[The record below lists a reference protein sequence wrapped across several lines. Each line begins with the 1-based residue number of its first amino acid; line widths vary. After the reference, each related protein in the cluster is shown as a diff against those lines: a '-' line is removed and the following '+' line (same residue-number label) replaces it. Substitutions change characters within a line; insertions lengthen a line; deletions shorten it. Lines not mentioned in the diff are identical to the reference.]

1 MENQDIDKMF
11 NDAGKSAEENPT
23 FPAFEKVWEKVEE
36 KLDKKEQ
43 KKRIIPLWFPYG
55 MVAGLALTF
64 GVLYFIKDDKV
75 KIEPQ
80 VADRIEGKPALY
92 QQSDSLK
99 IQNLDREI
107 QKNIAANPI
116 KNPTEIIAYEAAI
129 PLKIEAYA
137 IPPTKDYVIND
148 PVADEIAP
156 PVHYEVA
163 NGTKGLEEV
172 VVTGAMGIK
181 MKKNKNAINTSEISA
196 TELEKAPSSNILN
209 ALSGKVAGVEVSKK
223 VKDLVAYNNSKVT
236 EIEEVKLLGYGVQRK
251 TSMTASYSVTSSAMM
266 SQMLIESSK
275 SANQF
280 RFRSTRKML
289 MGKVDGALIP
299 QDYSFLIP
307 NRKLLRKGLDLSKL
321 NEPIVVID
329 GIVYKTNVSALV
341 NPEIIETIDEISDNS
356 LVNKYG
362 KKAENG
368 VITIQTKNLTNSQK
382 RKLKRTLKHWTK
394 EGIGMFSNNEFYEK
408 TKIVNPDEEYNPIVE
423 NPFESIQNQ
432 PLSTFSID
440 VDKAAYSNIRR
451 MINNGQK
458 VDKNAVRI
466 EEMINYFNYQ
476 YPQPKPNRPFSINTE
491 YSDAPWNPN
500 HKLLKIGL
508 QGMNVLENNLPA
520 SNLVFLIDVSGS
532 MSDDNK
538 LPLLK
543 ESFKVLLG
551 KLRPQDKVALVVY
564 AGSAGTVLEPTS
576 ANEKDKI
583 IEALDNL
590 NAGGSTAGGEGIELA
605 YKLAQENFIKNG
617 NNRVILATD
626 GDFNVGTSSQA
637 DLQTLIE
644 EKRQTGIFLTCLGF
658 GMGNYKDNKME
669 TLADKGNG
677 NYAYIDNLQE
687 ANKFLGKEFAG
698 SMYAIA
704 KDVKIQIEFNPKLVK
719 SYRLIGYENRK
730 LRNEDFKNDK
740 IDAGELGIGHTVTAL
755 YEIIP
760 QDVESDFAPDNLDL
774 KYSQISEFGVARNE
788 LATIK
793 FRYKKPD
800 GDKSIEITQIVN
812 ASDSKIE
819 KASADFKF
827 ATSVAW
833 FGLVL
838 RNSKLIKDKDLTKIE
853 NLAKQGKSNDEDGY
867 RSEFIRLIESYK
879 GIAK

>member
-23 FPAFEKVWEKVEE
+23 FPSFEKVWEKVEE

-43 KKRIIPLWFPYG
+43 KKRIIPLWLPYG

-64 GVLYFIKDDKV
+64 GVLYLMKDDKV

-80 VADRIEGKPALY
+80 VADRIEGKAALN

-116 KNPTEIIAYEAAI
+116 KNPTEIIAYEAPI
-129 PLKIEAYA
+129 PQKIEAYT
-137 IPPTKDYVIND
+137 IPPTRDYVIND
-148 PVADEIAP
+148 PVAYEIAP

-163 NGTKGLEEV
+163 NGTRSLEEV

-196 TELEKAPSSNILN
+196 TELEKAPNSNVFNTLF
-209 ALSGKVAGVEVSKK
+209 GKVAGVEVSKK

-236 EIEEVKLLGYGVQRK
+236 EIEEVKLLGYGVKRR

-266 SQMLIESSK
+266 SQMLIENSK

-356 LVNKYG
+356 LANKYG

-408 TKIVNPDEEYNPIVE
+408 AKIVNPDEEYNPIVE

-432 PLSTFSID
+432 PVSTFSID

-476 YPQPKPNRPFSINTE
+476 YPQPKQNRPFSINTE
-491 YSDAPWNPN
+491 YSDASWNPN

-543 ESFKVLLG
+543 ESFKVLLE

-576 ANEKDKI
+576 ASEKDKI
-583 IEALDNL
+583 IEALENL

-755 YEIIP
+755 YEVIP
-760 QDVESDFAPDNLDL
+760 QDIESDFATDNLDL

-800 GDKSIEITQIVN
+800 GEKSIEITQIVN
-812 ASDSKIE
+812 ASDGKIE

-853 NLAKQGKSNDEDGY
+853 NLAKQGKANDEDGY

>member
-1 MENQDIDKMF
+1 MF
-11 NDAGKSAEENPT
+11 NEAGKSEEENTT
-23 FPAFEKVWEKVEE
+23 FPNFEKVWQKVEN
-36 KLDKKEQ
+36 KLDKKQE
-43 KKRIIPLWFPYG
+43 KKKLIPIWLPYG
-55 MVAGLALTF
+55 IAAGLALTF
-64 GVLYFIKDDKV
+64 GVLYFMNDDNA

-80 VADRIEGKPALY
+80 IVDRIEGKPARN
-92 QQSDSLK
+92 QQNDSLK
-99 IQNLDREI
+99 IQNLDRKI
-107 QKNIAANPI
+107 QENIAANPI
-116 KNPTEIIAYEAAI
+116 ENSGEIIAYEA
-129 PLKIEAYA
+129 P
-137 IPPTKDYVIND
+137 IPPKVEVYAVPPSIAS
-148 PVADEIAP
+148 PVADAIALKT
-156 PVHYEVA
+156 EA
-163 NGTKGLEEV
+163 NYYMRDGNYTTDEYYINKTEKIGSVSKVSAAELQRAPNSNV
-172 VVTGAMGIK
+172 V
-181 MKKNKNAINTSEISA
+181 
-196 TELEKAPSSNILN
+196 N
-209 ALSGKVAGVEVSKK
+209 ALSGKVAGVKISKK
-223 VKDLVAYNNSKVT
+223 IEDLVAYNDSRVT
-236 EIEEVKLLGYGVQRK
+236 EIEEVKLVGESRK
-251 TSMTASYSVTSSAMM
+251 MKSSMNASYSVVSSQ
-266 SQMLIESSK
+266 SISKMLIENSK
-275 SANQF
+275 NSNQF

-289 MGKVDGALIP
+289 AGKVDGALIP
-299 QDYSFLIP
+299 QEHSFLIP
-307 NRKLLRKGLDLSKL
+307 NRKLLKKGLDLSKL

-329 GIVYKTNVSALV
+329 GEVYKMNVSALV
-341 NPEIIETIDEISDNS
+341 NPEIIENIEEISDNS

-368 VITIQTKNLTNSQK
+368 VIKIETKNLSDSQK

-394 EGIGMFSNNEFYEK
+394 EGIGMFSDSEFYEK
-408 TKIVNPDEEYNPIVE
+408 AKIVNTDEEYNSIVE
-423 NPFESIQNQ
+423 NPFENIQNQ

-466 EEMINYFNYQ
+466 EEIINYFNYQ
-476 YPQPKPNRPFSINTE
+476 YPQPKANRPFSINTE
-491 YSDAPWNPN
+491 YNDAPWNPN

-508 QGMNVLENNLPA
+508 QGMNALENNLPA

-532 MSDDNK
+532 MDEENK

-543 ESFKVLLG
+543 ESFKVLLE

-576 ANEKDKI
+576 ATEKDKI
-583 IEALDNL
+583 IEALDDL

-626 GDFNVGTSSQA
+626 GDFNVGSSSQA

-658 GMGNYKDNKME
+658 GMGNYKDNTLE

-704 KDVKIQIEFNPKLVK
+704 KDVKIQIEFNPKFVK

-755 YEIIP
+755 YEVIP
-760 QDVESDFAPDNLDL
+760 QDVESDFAPENSDL
-774 KYSQISEFGVARNE
+774 KYSQITEFGVVKNE

-793 FRYKKPD
+793 FRYKNPD
-800 GDKSIEITQIVN
+800 SDKSLEMIQTITE
-812 ASDSKIE
+812 SDSKIE
-819 KASADFKF
+819 KASPDFKF

-838 RNSKLIKDKDLTKIE
+838 RNSQLIKDKDLTKIV
-853 NLAKQGKSNDEDGY
+853 NLAKQGKSNDEEGY
-867 RSEFIRLIESYK
+867 RSEIVRLIETYR
-879 GIAK
+879 GISK

>member
-1 MENQDIDKMF
+1 MENHDIDKMF
-11 NDAGKSAEENPT
+11 NEAGKSEEENTT
-23 FPAFEKVWEKVEE
+23 FPNFERVWQKVEN
-36 KLDKKEQ
+36 KLDKKQE
-43 KKRIIPLWFPYG
+43 KKKLIPIWLPYG
-55 MVAGLALTF
+55 IAAGLALTF
-64 GVLYFIKDDKV
+64 GVLYFMNDDNA

-80 VADRIEGKPALY
+80 IVDRIEGKPARN
-92 QQSDSLK
+92 QQNDSLK
-99 IQNLDREI
+99 IQNLDRKI
-107 QKNIAANPI
+107 QENIAANPI
-116 KNPTEIIAYEAAI
+116 ENSGEIIAYEA
-129 PLKIEAYA
+129 P
-137 IPPTKDYVIND
+137 IPPKVEVYAVPPSIAS
-148 PVADEIAP
+148 PVADAIALKT
-156 PVHYEVA
+156 EA
-163 NGTKGLEEV
+163 NYYMRDGNYTTDEYYINKTEKIGSVSKVSAAELQRAPNSNV
-172 VVTGAMGIK
+172 V
-181 MKKNKNAINTSEISA
+181 
-196 TELEKAPSSNILN
+196 N
-209 ALSGKVAGVEVSKK
+209 ALSGKVAGVKISKK
-223 VKDLVAYNNSKVT
+223 IEDLVAYNDSRVT
-236 EIEEVKLLGYGVQRK
+236 EIEEVKLVGESRK
-251 TSMTASYSVTSSAMM
+251 MKSSMNASYSVVSSQ
-266 SQMLIESSK
+266 SISKMLIENSK
-275 SANQF
+275 NSNQF

-289 MGKVDGALIP
+289 AGKVDGALIP
-299 QDYSFLIP
+299 QEHSFLIP
-307 NRKLLRKGLDLSKL
+307 NRKLLKKGLDLSKL

-329 GIVYKTNVSALV
+329 GEVYKMNVSALV
-341 NPEIIETIDEISDNS
+341 NPEIIENIEEISDNS

-368 VITIQTKNLTNSQK
+368 VIKIETKNLSDSQK

-394 EGIGMFSNNEFYEK
+394 EGIGMFSDSEFYEK
-408 TKIVNPDEEYNPIVE
+408 AKIVNTDEEYNSIVE
-423 NPFESIQNQ
+423 NPFENIQNQ

-466 EEMINYFNYQ
+466 EEIINYFNYQ
-476 YPQPKPNRPFSINTE
+476 YPQPKANRPFSINTE
-491 YSDAPWNPN
+491 YNDAPWNPN

-508 QGMNVLENNLPA
+508 QGMNALENNLPA

-532 MSDDNK
+532 MDEENK

-543 ESFKVLLG
+543 ESFKVLLE

-576 ANEKDKI
+576 ATEKDKI
-583 IEALDNL
+583 IEALDDL

-626 GDFNVGTSSQA
+626 GDFNVGSSSQA

-658 GMGNYKDNKME
+658 GMGNYKDNTLE

-704 KDVKIQIEFNPKLVK
+704 KDVKIQIEFNPKFVK

-755 YEIIP
+755 YEVIP
-760 QDVESDFAPDNLDL
+760 QDVESDFAPENSDL
-774 KYSQISEFGVARNE
+774 KYSQITEFGVVKNE

-793 FRYKKPD
+793 FRYKNPD
-800 GDKSIEITQIVN
+800 SDKSLEMIQTITE
-812 ASDSKIE
+812 SDSKIE
-819 KASADFKF
+819 KASPDFKF

-838 RNSKLIKDKDLTKIE
+838 RNSQLIKDKDLTKIV
-853 NLAKQGKSNDEDGY
+853 NLAKQGKSNDEEGY
-867 RSEFIRLIESYK
+867 RSEFVRLIETYR
-879 GIAK
+879 GISK

>member
-1 MENQDIDKMF
+1 MENHDIDKMF
-11 NDAGKSAEENPT
+11 NEAGKLEEENTT
-23 FPAFEKVWEKVEE
+23 FPNFEKVWQKVEK
-36 KLDKKEQ
+36 KLDKKEE
-43 KKRIIPLWFPYG
+43 KKKLIPIWLPYG
-55 MVAGLALTF
+55 IAAGLALTF
-64 GVLYFIKDDKV
+64 GVLYFMNDEKV

-80 VADRIEGKPALY
+80 ISQNNPEISAPKTHA
-92 QQSDSLK
+92 DSLK

-107 QKNIAANPI
+107 QENIAANPI
-116 KNPTEIIAYEAAI
+116 ENSGEIIAYQDA
-129 PLKIEAYA
+129 P
-137 IPPTKDYVIND
+137 IPPKVEVYAVPPSIAS
-148 PVADEIAP
+148 PVADAIAP
-156 PVHYEVA
+156 PVRYEVS
-163 NGTKGLEEV
+163 NEV
-172 VVTGAMGIK
+172 AASKFYMRDGNYTTDEYYINKTEKIGSVSKVSAAELQRTPNSNVV
-181 MKKNKNAINTSEISA
+181 
-196 TELEKAPSSNILN
+196 N
-209 ALSGKVAGVEVSKK
+209 ALSGKVAGVKVSKK
-223 VKDLVAYNNSKVT
+223 VKDLVAYNDNKVV
-236 EIEEVKLLGYGVQRK
+236 EIEEVKLVGYGLKRK
-251 TSMTASYSVTSSAMM
+251 QSMTASYSVVNSQSM
-266 SQMLIESSK
+266 SRMLFENSK
-275 SANQF
+275 NANQF
-280 RFRSTRKML
+280 RFRSTKKML
-289 MGKVDGALIP
+289 KGEVDGALIP
-299 QDYSFLIP
+299 ENHSFLIP

-321 NEPIVVID
+321 QEPIVVID
-329 GIVYKTNVSALV
+329 GEVYKTNVSPLI
-341 NPEIIETIDEISDNS
+341 NPEIIENIEEISDNS
-356 LVNKYG
+356 LVKKYG

-368 VITIQTKNLTNSQK
+368 VITIETKNLSNSQK

-394 EGIGMFSNNEFYEK
+394 EGIGMFSDSEFYEK
-408 TKIVNPDEEYNPIVE
+408 AKIVNTDEEYNPIVE
-423 NPFESIQNQ
+423 NPFENIQNQ

-476 YPQPKPNRPFSINTE
+476 YPQPKANRPFSINTE
-491 YSDAPWNPN
+491 YNDAPWNPN

-508 QGMNVLENNLPA
+508 QGMNALENNLPA

-532 MSDDNK
+532 MDEENK

-543 ESFKVLLG
+543 ESFKVLLE

-576 ANEKDKI
+576 ATEKDKI
-583 IEALDNL
+583 MEALENL

-626 GDFNVGTSSQA
+626 GDFNVGISSQA

-658 GMGNYKDNKME
+658 GMGNYKDNTLE

-704 KDVKIQIEFNPKLVK
+704 KDVKIQIEFNPKFVK

-755 YEIIP
+755 YEVIP
-760 QDVESDFAPDNLDL
+760 QNVESEFAPENSDL
-774 KYSQISEFGVARNE
+774 KYSQITEFGVVKNE

-800 GDKSIEITQIVN
+800 SDKSTEMIQIVN
-812 ASDSKIE
+812 NAENRIENASP
-819 KASADFKF
+819 DFKF
-827 ATSVAW
+827 AASVAW
-833 FGLVL
+833 FGLAL
-838 RNSKLIKDKDLTKIE
+838 RDSKLIKDKNLDKIME
-853 NLAKQGKSNDEDGY
+853 LSKQGKSNDEEGY
-867 RSEFIRLIESYK
+867 RSEFVRLIESYR
-879 GIAK
+879 GISK

>member
-1 MENQDIDKMF
+1 MENHDIDKMF
-11 NDAGKSAEENPT
+11 NEAGKSEEENTT
-23 FPAFEKVWEKVEE
+23 FPNFEKVWQKVEN
-36 KLDKKEQ
+36 KLDKKQE
-43 KKRIIPLWFPYG
+43 KKKLIPIWLPYG
-55 MVAGLALTF
+55 IAAGLALTF
-64 GVLYFIKDDKV
+64 GVLYFMNDDNA

-80 VADRIEGKPALY
+80 IVDRIEGKPARN
-92 QQSDSLK
+92 QQNDSLK
-99 IQNLDREI
+99 IQNLDRKI
-107 QKNIAANPI
+107 QENIAANPI
-116 KNPTEIIAYEAAI
+116 ENSGEIIAYEA
-129 PLKIEAYA
+129 P
-137 IPPTKDYVIND
+137 IPPKVEVYAVPPSIAS
-148 PVADEIAP
+148 PVADAIALKT
-156 PVHYEVA
+156 EA
-163 NGTKGLEEV
+163 NYYMRDGNYTTDEYYINKTEKIGSVSKVSAAELQRAPNSNV
-172 VVTGAMGIK
+172 V
-181 MKKNKNAINTSEISA
+181 
-196 TELEKAPSSNILN
+196 N
-209 ALSGKVAGVEVSKK
+209 ALSGKVAGVKISKK
-223 VKDLVAYNNSKVT
+223 IEDLVAYNDSRVT
-236 EIEEVKLLGYGVQRK
+236 EIEEVKLVGESRK
-251 TSMTASYSVTSSAMM
+251 MKSSMNASYSVVSSQ
-266 SQMLIESSK
+266 SISKMLIENSK
-275 SANQF
+275 NSNQF

-289 MGKVDGALIP
+289 AGKVDGALIP
-299 QDYSFLIP
+299 QEHSFLIP
-307 NRKLLRKGLDLSKL
+307 NRKLLKKGLDLSKL

-329 GIVYKTNVSALV
+329 GEVYKMNVSALV
-341 NPEIIETIDEISDNS
+341 NPEIIENIEEISDNS

-368 VITIQTKNLTNSQK
+368 VIKIETKNLSDSQK

-394 EGIGMFSNNEFYEK
+394 EGIGMFSDSEFYEK
-408 TKIVNPDEEYNPIVE
+408 AKIVNTDEEYNSIVE
-423 NPFESIQNQ
+423 NPFENIQNQ

-466 EEMINYFNYQ
+466 EEIINYFNYQ
-476 YPQPKPNRPFSINTE
+476 YPQPKANRPFSINTE
-491 YSDAPWNPN
+491 YNDAPWNPN

-508 QGMNVLENNLPA
+508 QGMNALENNLPA

-532 MSDDNK
+532 MDEENK

-543 ESFKVLLG
+543 ESFKVLLE

-576 ANEKDKI
+576 ATEKDKI
-583 IEALDNL
+583 IEALDDL

-626 GDFNVGTSSQA
+626 GDFNVGSSSQA

-658 GMGNYKDNKME
+658 GMGNYKDNTLE

-704 KDVKIQIEFNPKLVK
+704 KDVKIQIEFNPKFVK

-755 YEIIP
+755 YEVIP
-760 QDVESDFAPDNLDL
+760 QDVESDFAPENSDL
-774 KYSQISEFGVARNE
+774 KYSQITEFGVVKNE

-793 FRYKKPD
+793 FRYKNPD
-800 GDKSIEITQIVN
+800 SDKSLEMIQTITE
-812 ASDSKIE
+812 SDSKIE
-819 KASADFKF
+819 KASPDFKF

-838 RNSKLIKDKDLTKIE
+838 RNSQLIKDKDLTKIV
-853 NLAKQGKSNDEDGY
+853 NLAKQGKSNDEEGY
-867 RSEFIRLIESYK
+867 RSEFVRLIETYR
-879 GIAK
+879 GISK